1 MKKLLSLL
9 FASMVVFSLTMPVL
23 AQGTAPAATVG
34 APKTQKAKTAKMHK
48 SHKTSKA
55 VKPATQTPAKAVSR
69 ELCGGCT
76 RDKVSPAGVLGQSL
90 RLRNT
95 GALPFFRLQK
105 SLVGVHSHP
114 LVFTD
119 GYGRAAR
126 RFYRVKVVAGLTPA
140 RAGAG
145 VESLAHRPGG
155 IRVRS
160 GWLSA
165 ALIACSLR
173 KCSPGS
179 SASRDS

>member
-23 AQGTAPAATVG
+23 AQGTAPAATAG

-95 GALPFFRLQK
+95 GALPK
-105 SLVGVHSHP
+105 D
-114 LVFTD
+114 TCKK
-119 GYGRAAR
+119 A
-126 RFYRVKVVAGLTPA
+126 
-140 RAGAG
+140 
-145 VESLAHRPGG
+145 
-155 IRVRS
+155 
-160 GWLSA
+160 
-165 ALIACSLR
+165 
-173 KCSPGS
+173 
-179 SASRDS
+179 